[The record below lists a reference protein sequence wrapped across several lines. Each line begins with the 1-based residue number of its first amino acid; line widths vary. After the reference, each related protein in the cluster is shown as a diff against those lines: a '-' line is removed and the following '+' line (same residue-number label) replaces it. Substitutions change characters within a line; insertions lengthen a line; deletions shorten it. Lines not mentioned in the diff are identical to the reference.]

1 MSRLFCRALYLFTA
15 WFFFTLTMCSVADE
29 DEEGGLEAE
38 LAAEKA
44 ADPMN
49 ELVAGMAA
57 EKAELAAEKAADPMN
72 ELAEIQEDTV
82 AEAEVEKG
90 AQASTL
96 AKEVVDT
103 QEHWKEPAKRP
114 GPGDYETGQSTLSVR
129 GGVIGRA
136 PRFGADKDGKE
147 GTGAGSGAN
156 RRCESPPRSPPDR
169 PTDATR
175 FVDADHTGASKTT
188 KRGAGRALEAHLTS
202 LGLGEL
208 YETLTP
214 LQRSTAEEKLKL
226 EVQRQRGGELSAR
239 FQQKAELLKYQRARD
254 DISKME
260 SRLRQELAKVR
271 MVQDDAQTKA
281 VEAQDRGMSLNNEIV
296 KYQRAREDCQKVA
309 STLRVELTKCHELQ
323 NDLSLP
329 RLLAELDSLRN
340 RAKMASEFEAA
351 AAVERQQ
358 ADAYRAEAANL
369 MMHNAELMKADLTR
383 RDDVVLMG
391 ELQKFVLRDGE
402 KLLGALDELAH
413 LRRTAVQSPTPIE
426 QLAYEFAYLRN
437 RMLAKRE
444 ANRSK
449 NLALGRSISSKELA
463 TRSPPARPAS
473 AALLAPRAASCHIET
488 GPFTHHV
495 GGAHAYRAPLGR
507 PKSAHGIRTST

>member
-1 MSRLFCRALYLFTA
+1 
-15 WFFFTLTMCSVADE
+15 MCSVADE

-57 EKAELAAEKAADPMN
+57 EKAELAADPMN

-156 RRCESPPRSPPDR
+156 RRCESSPRSPPDR

-188 KRGAGRALEAHLTS
+188 NRGAGGAGGTHT
-202 LGLGEL
+202 
-208 YETLTP
+208 TL
-214 LQRSTAEEKLKL
+214 
-226 EVQRQRGGELSAR
+226 
-239 FQQKAELLKYQRARD
+239 D
-254 DISKME
+254 D
-260 SRLRQELAKVR
+260 LRHG
-271 MVQDDAQTKA
+271 D
-281 VEAQDRGMSLNNEIV
+281 
-296 KYQRAREDCQKVA
+296 
-309 STLRVELTKCHELQ
+309 
-323 NDLSLP
+323 
-329 RLLAELDSLRN
+329 
-340 RAKMASEFEAA
+340 
-351 AAVERQQ
+351 
-358 ADAYRAEAANL
+358 
-369 MMHNAELMKADLTR
+369 
-383 RDDVVLMG
+383 
-391 ELQKFVLRDGE
+391 
-402 KLLGALDELAH
+402 GALQFMVPAVDPDPQH
-413 LRRTAVQSPTPIE
+413 QTIFSRFPRFIPVRPQSGNHRR
-426 QLAYEFAYLRN
+426 
-437 RMLAKRE
+437 
-444 ANRSK
+444 
-449 NLALGRSISSKELA
+449 
-463 TRSPPARPAS
+463 
-473 AALLAPRAASCHIET
+473 
-488 GPFTHHV
+488 
-495 GGAHAYRAPLGR
+495 
-507 PKSAHGIRTST
+507 